1 MYVLYMCLSANA
13 CIPQQKMWRSEV
25 KLRCYPP
32 CFDQG
37 DSLWYIT
44 TNSKPAAPQASGNS
58 ISISSISLPKLWAT
72 GTHCVHMFQIPSQV
86 LMLAWQALNS
96 LGCLLSQKTVLYLQ
110 FLFFKTLA
118 LSTRRFGLFF
128 LVDIKYLFIFISI
141 INFTNS
147 IHAYDVYQSNQ
158 GEQHFYFPCENF
170 SYLNFKD
177 TNDIICKHI
186 S

>member
-1 MYVLYMCLSANA
+1 MYVLYMCLSENA
-13 CIPQQKMWRSEV
+13 CIPQQNCGGQRSSSGAIHLV
-25 KLRCYPP
+25 LIRVTLCGTPL
-32 CFDQG
+32 QTA
-37 DSLWYIT
+37 SLLPHRPRGILL
-44 TNSKPAAPQASGNS
+44 SLHLPSHCQSSGLQAH
-58 ISISSISLPKLWAT
+58 T
-72 GTHCVHMFQIPSQV
+72 VFHVFQIPSQV

-128 LVDIKYLFIFISI
+128 LVDIKYLFIFIGI

-147 IHAYDVYQSNQ
+147 IHDDVYQSNQ
-158 GEQHFYFPCENF
+158 GEQHFYFLCENF